1 MNFFNSLIQDTL
13 ALTDNLPQK
22 KHSFDKNGGWN
33 DLGCNQVILQRDSAY
48 EISGTGFNLVT
59 SERVDD
65 EIIVCGEDLS
75 EIKGDRPFVRISVIE
90 IDSEDDEQKAYNL
103 IRKIEYVKY
112 HYFPEGYMIRT
123 STNAQKEA
131 VRVAKSAIRKGID
144 FQKVGNLLINK
155 YKEIPQVK
163 GVKVF
168 FVTSNEA
175 DYFRFS
181 EIAEKGN
188 TITKA
193 LNHIMSTVN
202 FDCDSCNLKPV
213 CDEVEGMRELH
224 FRNGMAMKGVRD
236 E

>member
-1 MNFFNSLIQDTL
+1 MNFFNSLISYTL
-13 ALTDNLPQK
+13 ALTDKLPQK
-22 KHSFDKNGGWN
+22 KYAFDKNSVWN

-48 EISGTGFNLVT
+48 ELSGTGFNLVT
-59 SERVDD
+59 TENIKD

-75 EIKGDRPFVRISVIE
+75 EIKEGRPFARISLIQ
-90 IDSEDDEQKAYNL
+90 IDSEEDEQKAYNL

-131 VRVAKSAIRKGID
+131 VRVAKSAIKKGID
-144 FQKVGNLLINK
+144 FHKVGNLLIEK

-163 GVKVF
+163 GVKVI
-168 FVTSNEA
+168 FVTSA
-175 DYFRFS
+175 DGDYSRFS

-188 TITKA
+188 AITKTF
-193 LNHIMSTVN
+193 NHIMNTVN

-224 FRNGMAMKGVRD
+224 FKSGMAMKGGKD